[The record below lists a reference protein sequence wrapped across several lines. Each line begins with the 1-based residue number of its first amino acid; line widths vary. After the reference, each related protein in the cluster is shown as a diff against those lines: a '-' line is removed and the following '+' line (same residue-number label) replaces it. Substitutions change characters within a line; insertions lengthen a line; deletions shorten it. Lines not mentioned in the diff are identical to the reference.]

1 MSGKKCISKLILI
14 SFSFC
19 LSQLAQDICWNSLF
33 PLNYLQNRKMMS
45 DFLPFSRPSMGD
57 AELAALREVLQ
68 SGWITTGPK
77 NYALEEAF
85 CTLTGNRHAIAVS
98 SATGGMHVTLMALG
112 IGAGDEVIT
121 PSQTWVST
129 LNMICLLGATP
140 VMIDV
145 DPDTL
150 MITPEAVAAAI
161 TPRTKAIIPVHY
173 AGAPA
178 DIDAIRAI
186 GERHAIPV
194 IEDAAHAA
202 GAYYKGRHVGWRGTA
217 IFSFHAIK
225 NMTCAEGGLVV
236 TDDDELAA
244 RIRSLKFH
252 GLGVDTWDRQ
262 TQGRAPQ
269 AEVITPGFK
278 YNLADINAA
287 LALVQLEKLAHANQR
302 RGEIAQRYLDE
313 LADTPFR
320 PLTAPSWA
328 HQHAW
333 HLFIIRVDETACG
346 ISRDVLMEKLKTMGI
361 GTGLHFRA
369 AHTQKY
375 YRERFPDVSLP
386 HTEWNS
392 ARICSLPLFPD
403 MTDDDVTR
411 VISALRQL
419 SGC

>member
-1 MSGKKCISKLILI
+1 M
-14 SFSFC
+14 
-19 LSQLAQDICWNSLF
+19 
-33 PLNYLQNRKMMS
+33 
-45 DFLPFSRPSMGD
+45 PFSRPSMG
-57 AELAALREVLQ
+57 AEEIAALQDVLA

-77 NYALEEAF
+77 NQALEEAF

-112 IGAGDEVIT
+112 IGPGDEVIT
-121 PSQTWVST
+121 PSLTWVST
-129 LNMICLLGATP
+129 LNMIVLLGATP

-145 DPDTL
+145 DRDNL
-150 MITPEAVAAAI
+150 MVTPEAVEAAI

-173 AGAPA
+173 AGAPV

-186 GERHAIPV
+186 AARHGIPV
-194 IEDAAHAA
+194 VEDAAHAA
-202 GAYYKGRHVGWRGTA
+202 GTYYKGRHVGWQGTA

-236 TDDDELAA
+236 TDDEQLAQ

-252 GLGVDTWDRQ
+252 GLGVDAFDRQ
-262 TQGRAPQ
+262 TLGRAPQ
-269 AEVITPGFK
+269 AEVISPGFK

-287 LALVQLEKLAHANQR
+287 LALVQLGKLGNANR
-302 RGEIAQRYLDE
+302 RRAEIASRYLLE
-313 LADTPFR
+313 LANTPFK
-320 PLTAPSWA
+320 PLSVPAWP
-328 HQHAW
+328 HLHAW
-333 HLFIIRVDETACG
+333 HLFIIRVDEAACG
-346 ISRDVLMEKLKTMGI
+346 ITRDALMEALKAQGI

-386 HTEWNS
+386 NTEWNS

-403 MTDDDVTR
+403 MTHDDTTR
-411 VISALRQL
+411 VITALHQL
-419 SGC
+419 AGHGHV

>member
-1 MSGKKCISKLILI
+1 
-14 SFSFC
+14 
-19 LSQLAQDICWNSLF
+19 
-33 PLNYLQNRKMMS
+33 MS

-57 AELAALREVLQ
+57 AELAALREVLA

-77 NYALEEAF
+77 NQALEAAF
-85 CTLTGNRHAIAVS
+85 CQLTGNRHAIAVS

-112 IGAGDEVIT
+112 IGPGDEVIT

-145 DPDTL
+145 DNDNL

-161 TPRTKAIIPVHY
+161 TSRTKAIIPVHY

-178 DIDAIRAI
+178 DIDAIRAV
-186 GERHAIPV
+186 GERHGIPV

-202 GAYYKGRHVGWRGTA
+202 GTHYKGCHVGWQGTA

-236 TDDDELAA
+236 TDDDELAS

-252 GLGVDTWDRQ
+252 GLGVDAYDRQ
-262 TQGRAPQ
+262 THGRAPQ
-269 AEVITPGFK
+269 AEVIAPGFK

-287 LALVQLEKLAHANQR
+287 LALAQLEKLPHANQR
-302 RGEIAQRYLDE
+302 RAEIAQRYLHE
-313 LADTPFR
+313 LADTPFT
-320 PLTAPSWA
+320 PLTVPAWD

-333 HLFIIRVDETACG
+333 HLFIIRVDEAACG
-346 ISRDVLMEKLKTMGI
+346 ISRDALMEKLKAMGI

-375 YRERFPDVSLP
+375 YRERFPEVSLP
-386 HTEWNS
+386 NTEWNS

-419 SGC
+419 SGR